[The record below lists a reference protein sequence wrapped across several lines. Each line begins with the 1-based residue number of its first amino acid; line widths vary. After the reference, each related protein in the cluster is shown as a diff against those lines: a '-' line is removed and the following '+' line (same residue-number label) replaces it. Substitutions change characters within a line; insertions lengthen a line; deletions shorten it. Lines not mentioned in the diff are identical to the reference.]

1 VSAGVLIIGAGLAG
15 MACAESLRALG
26 FAEPIALKGE
36 EAHSP
41 YDRPPLCKEILL
53 GKRTPEQLAFRSPEW
68 YAEKGITLS
77 TGSRVE
83 RLDKG
88 AYRAVV
94 LATGCSPRRL
104 PGPANAR
111 IVYLRSADDA
121 LALKAALASRPRMA
135 VLGAG
140 LIGMEVAAAARQ
152 LGCAVT
158 VFEQAARAMARV
170 CPAPVS
176 AALEDLHRKHGV
188 EFEFGSREGL
198 DAIADRFDLVLVAIG
213 SVAND
218 ELARQAGLPCSNGVE
233 VDEFG
238 RTADP
243 AVYAVGDC
251 AAFWHPGLRRRMRL
265 ESWHHARQHG
275 TAVAANIAG
284 HAQPYRALP
293 RGWTVQYDVN
303 LIMAG
308 EHSGADELQWVSE
321 TPRIAHCLVAGIPVA
336 AYGFN
341 APRQM
346 RDAMALIEKQLA
358 S

>member
-15 MACAESLRALG
+15 MACAEALRTLG
-26 FAEPIALKGE
+26 FAEPITVAGE
-36 EAHSP
+36 EPHAP
-41 YDRPPLCKEILL
+41 YDRPPLCKDILL
-53 GKRTPEQLAFRSPEW
+53 GKRTAEQLAFHPPQW
-68 YAEKGITLS
+68 YAEKEITLL

-83 RLDKG
+83 RLEKG
-88 AYRAVV
+88 AHRTVV

-104 PGPANAR
+104 PGAADPR
-111 IVYLRSADDA
+111 IVYLRSREDG
-121 LALKAALASRPRMA
+121 LALKASLASAPRVA

-158 VFEQAARAMARV
+158 VFEQAARSMARV
-170 CPAPVS
+170 CPQPVS
-176 AALEDLHRKHGV
+176 AALEALHRRHGV
-188 EFEFGSREGL
+188 ELVFNSREGL
-198 DAIADRFDLVLVAIG
+198 DALAARFDLVLVAVG

-218 ELARQAGLPCSNGVE
+218 ALARQAGLACSNGVE

-238 RTADP
+238 RTADA
-243 AVYAVGDC
+243 AVYAIGDC
-251 AAFWHPGLRRRMRL
+251 AAFWHPGLQRRLRL
-265 ESWHHARQHG
+265 ESWHHARQHAA
-275 TAVAANIAG
+275 AVAANIAG
-284 HAQPYRALP
+284 REQSYRALP

-308 EHSGADELQWVSE
+308 EHTGAEEVAWVSE
-321 TPRIAHCLVAGIPVA
+321 APRIAHCLKDGVPVA

-346 RDAMALIEKQLA
+346 RDAMALIEKRLA
-358 S
+358 P